1 MKRFPIVTFALATGT
16 IAWASTDAY
25 AARCA
30 VFRGDRL
37 IERASCIATKDRR
50 SGKPNAMIYRWRT
63 GGTTRTSNEEESF
76 TINGGEGVT
85 EGARR
90 GYDLCVLNYRTRN
103 TFCVRF

>member
-1 MKRFPIVTFALATGT
+1 MKWSSIVTFALATST
-16 IAWASTDAY
+16 IAWAPTDAY

-37 IERASCIATKDRR
+37 IERASCVATKDRR
-50 SGKPNAMIYRWRT
+50 SSKPNAMIYRWRT
-63 GGTTRTSNEEESF
+63 GGKTRTSNEEESF
-76 TINGGEGVT
+76 TINGSEGVT
-85 EGARR
+85 EGVRK